1 MPTPIQEP
9 AKYVTPVAI
18 GFADQSGN
26 LALVSATTPLPTSG
40 SSGGSDS
47 ATPTA
52 PLAGQ
57 AASSTVV
64 GPFVP
69 GHRLPIH
76 LQLSGSWTGSVSLQ
90 RSTDGGA
97 SRFPL
102 TVAGQP
108 WARFTGNANEVVWDE
123 SEDGAS
129 LWLDIALQSG
139 TVQYRISQ

>member
-26 LALVSATTPLPTSG
+26 LALVSADTPLPTSG
-40 SSGGSDS
+40 GAGEASSP
-47 ATPTA
+47 AA

-57 AASSTVV
+57 AATSTVI
-64 GPFVP
+64 GPFAP
-69 GHRLPIH
+69 GLGLPVH
-76 LQLSGSWTGSVSLQ
+76 LQLSGAWTGSVTLQ

-108 WARFTGNANEVVWDE
+108 WARFTANANEVVWQE
-123 SEDGAS
+123 SEVGAS